1 MLYFSRPPT
10 PLEKGKD
17 WGGERKNFNSEYCD
31 SENEE
36 SIYMTVSN
44 GVAIHSSFL
53 AWKNSMDRGAWW
65 VTVHGVS
72 KSQHNWVTEHIDIG

>member
-1 MLYFSRPPT
+1 MK
-10 PLEKGKD
+10 EKI
-17 WGGERKNFNSEYCD
+17 FNSEYFD
-31 SENEE
+31 GENEE

-65 VTVHGVS
+65 ITVHGVS
-72 KSQHNWVTEHIDIG
+72 KSQQNLVTEHIDIG